1 MSWSQ
6 INRCLPKEPHPAH
19 EHEESF
25 SIWQWTIAAANLFQE
40 LWRQVHS
47 SRLTFLFDSSRHKLP
62 CDQDSGLPG
71 MSGAPLSR
79 LVPFPALTRLPTSGS
94 FTRLVLAG
102 PPACSYILCS
112 RPTRLCR
119 PRPAGCQDYE
129 AQTALGCQSGRAAA
143 PAGRLGWP
151 FVFRPEWTLPP
162 DKAEAVY
169 SGE

>member
-79 LVPFPALTRLPTSGS
+79 LVPFPALTRLPTSGVSLAS
-94 FTRLVLAG
+94 FLLGRPRARIFSVPVLHVSAARDPQVVKTTRHRPPLVANLDALLPPLAG
-102 PPACSYILCS
+102 
-112 RPTRLCR
+112 
-119 PRPAGCQDYE
+119 
-129 AQTALGCQSGRAAA
+129 
-143 PAGRLGWP
+143 
-151 FVFRPEWTLPP
+151 
-162 DKAEAVY
+162 
-169 SGE
+169 